1 VDAATDTLTIPTWA
15 NGPDD
20 SGNGG
25 WSAGLLAE
33 HLGAAAIAG
42 GVSVSLR
49 VPPPLG
55 RPLRIVRTEQGLN
68 LLDGPGGA
76 EPVLVA
82 TATPTAVDLDA
93 PDDLQDIDPDTAAR
107 ARGGFP
113 FRERH
118 PFPRCVCC
126 GITRLEDEPALDLHC
141 GQLDAITTADGG
153 PVFAD
158 RWIPTADLAD
168 SDDGA
173 IASVAATWS
182 ALDCP
187 SAAPI
192 ADPDAT
198 NPIVLARLA
207 ARIERQPRIGEPH
220 VLAAWHVSSDG
231 RKHHTRSVML
241 DAGGATIAAAD
252 ALWIEVRPR

>member
-1 VDAATDTLTIPTWA
+1 MDAATDTLTIPTWA

-49 VPPPLG
+49 VPPPLE
-55 RPLRIVRTEQGLN
+55 RSLEVARAERGLE
-68 LLDGPGGA
+68 LLDASVGGD
-76 EPVLVA
+76 PVLVA
-82 TATPTAVDLDA
+82 TAEPATVDLDA
-93 PDDLQDIDPDTAAR
+93 PASLLDIDPDTAAR
-107 ARGGFP
+107 ARTGFP

-126 GITRLEDEPALDLHC
+126 GIARREDEPSLDIHC
-141 GQLDAITTADGG
+141 GPLDSTATAGG
-153 PVFAD
+153 GRVFAD

-192 ADPDAT
+192 ADPDAAS
-198 NPIVLARLA
+198 PIVLARLA
-207 ARIERQPRIGEPH
+207 ARIERQPRIGESH